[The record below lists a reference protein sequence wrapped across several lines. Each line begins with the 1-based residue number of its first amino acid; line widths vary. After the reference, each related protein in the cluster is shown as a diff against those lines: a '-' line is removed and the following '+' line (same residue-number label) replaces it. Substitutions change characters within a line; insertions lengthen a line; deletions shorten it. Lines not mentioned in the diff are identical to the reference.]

1 MTNDILTKAK
11 LYDGGTMDKIYNML
25 KNKIRQHKKVYITL
39 DDFYNY
45 IESEDINLKMAL
57 NYPDNCSKFGQAVNK
72 LVKENVI
79 EPVKSSKSNN
89 QNLKLNYRI
98 VKTSPSYDDIKRQII
113 KLTKPIQI
121 EYYLSHPQEYQKDKE
136 YIDIIDRFLKSSGK
150 NEKMSINERA
160 YQLFGDEK
168 FLRDSDKS
176 RAKGERI
183 IKNLGLTYEDLNCY
197 YAYEPFFCFTKDNYK
212 NKSERNVLIVENKDT
227 FWSFKKLL
235 FELDNTLNIDML
247 IYGEGNKI
255 INSFQFID
263 EYKLNGQNKFIY
275 FGDLDAEG
283 INIFFSLK
291 ARHPSYNIL
300 PFIEGYKQ
308 LIELS
313 SGIGLP
319 NIKKSQKMNRE
330 NIEKF
335 CTYFEE
341 YYVRKIREI
350 ILNNRYI
357 PQEALSFAVL
367 RKLYEVN

>member
-1 MTNDILTKAK
+1 
-11 LYDGGTMDKIYNML
+11 MDKIYNML

-39 DDFYNY
+39 NDFYNY
-45 IESEDINLKMAL
+45 IESEDKNLRIAL
-57 NYPDNCSKFGQAVNK
+57 NYPDNYSKFEQAVSK
-72 LVKENVI
+72 LIKENVI
-79 EPVKSSKSNN
+79 KSVKNSKWNN
-89 QNLKLNYRI
+89 QNMKLNYRI
-98 VKTSPSYDDIKRQII
+98 VKKSSCYDDIKKQII

-136 YIDIIDRFLKSSGK
+136 YIDIIDRFLKSSAK

-183 IKNLGLTYEDLNCY
+183 LKNLGLTYEDLNCY

-212 NKSERNVLIVENKDT
+212 NKPERNVLIVENKDT
-227 FWSFKKLL
+227 FWSFKKLI
-235 FELDNTLNIDML
+235 FELENTLNIDML

-255 INSFQFID
+255 VNSFQFID
-263 EYKLNGQNKFIY
+263 EYKLNVQDKFIY

-283 INIFFSLK
+283 INILFSYK
-291 ARHPSYNIL
+291 TRYPSYNVL
-300 PFIEGYKQ
+300 PFIEGYRQ

-313 SGIGLP
+313 SGIELP
-319 NIKKSQKMNRE
+319 NVKKAQKLSRE

-341 YYVRKIREI
+341 YHARKIRDI
-350 ILNNRYI
+350 VLNNRYI
-357 PQEALSFAVL
+357 PQEALSFTVL
-367 RKLYEVN
+367 RKLYEVT